1 MLDIRQIE
9 LAEEEQQKV
18 SLNNTLAT
26 TERGDGQ
33 RVGLKSLWVA
43 KQKHFSQTFLGQCL
57 QMSGSALVKYFL
69 VLSDT
74 NIFLVSVNI
83 GAVLTLS
90 LLPSVR
96 QELSRGVTRA
106 IAARNWAS
114 EKIRYFTSCWHN
126 AFKLI
131 RTL

>member
-9 LAEEEQQKV
+9 LAEEEEQKV

-26 TERGDGQ
+26 TERGDQGL
-33 RVGLKSLWVA
+33 GLKSLWVA
-43 KQKHFSQTFLGQCL
+43 KQKQFSQTFLGHCL

-96 QELSRGVTRA
+96 QELSSGVTRA
-106 IAARNWAS
+106 IAARNGAS
-114 EKIRYFTSCWHN
+114 EIIRYLLAGTMPSN
-126 AFKLI
+126 
-131 RTL
+131 